1 MNCESIS
8 SWTVARLLDIVGTG
22 ISGGLLG
29 NGNRDNRYRGR
40 FIRRFVDETVEDCY
54 C

>member
-1 MNCESIS
+1 MNRESIS
-8 SWTVARLLDIVGTG
+8 SWTIARLLDIVGTG
-22 ISGGLLG
+22 ISEGLLG

-40 FIRRFVDETVEDCY
+40 FICRFVDETVEDCY